1 MQRKLIWL
9 FKQLSLSL
17 EQYGR
22 VQLEDI
28 GLSPTQGIVLNDLF
42 AHKGQIVYSVDL
54 HHTLGLSK
62 ATVSSTLKS
71 LKQKG
76 YLELMESPAD
86 DRKKQILLTSKAYE
100 LEKTIDRRLS
110 EQQENLCRSIPMQH
124 LECMERDL
132 HTMLGNLRERQDWGN
147 RYDKNTS
154 GAGEG
159 I

>member
-1 MQRKLIWL
+1 MTALFFELKLERMGAYE
-9 FKQLSLSL
+9 K
-17 EQYGR
+17 E
-22 VQLEDI
+22 
-28 GLSPTQGIVLNDLF
+28 
-42 AHKGQIVYSVDL
+42 
-54 HHTLGLSK
+54 
-62 ATVSSTLKS
+62 
-71 LKQKG
+71 
-76 YLELMESPAD
+76 
-86 DRKKQILLTSKAYE
+86 KAYE